1 MAQWSLGK
9 IDVSGYTVWMRTLQE
24 TLKAFLERHARHVL
38 SLGLLFGLLWDTL
51 TINRA
56 DNFFENITI
65 VGYLT
70 LTALTIVLLAWHA
83 RHDETRDHFF
93 PLLVLQFAFGNL
105 ASALLVLFI
114 KSGTLAGGFF
124 FLIPFGA
131 LLIANEFLHRQYLRT
146 HVHVVVWYFFVLTY
160 AIFAVPVVMRSF
172 GNESVAIGILV
183 ALASVAVLLTVLV
196 FISRVRVV
204 QHVPRIVASVGIVTA
219 LFVALYTMRAI
230 PPVPLSATHI
240 GVYHSVEKKNDTY
253 DVTFEKS
260 PWYTWWHDTSTTF
273 SYEEGARLYCFTAI
287 YAPQGISTRVFHR
300 FEYKNRDGSWE
311 TILRIPFVISGGR
324 EHGFRGYS
332 FTAQGRVGEW
342 RCSAETERGTLIARF
357 NFTVIPQTP
366 VLQESVL

>member
-1 MAQWSLGK
+1 
-9 IDVSGYTVWMRTLQE
+9 MRTLQE
-24 TLKAFLERHARHVL
+24 TLKPILERHARHAL
-38 SLGLLFGLLWDTL
+38 SVGLLFGLIWDTL

-65 VGYLT
+65 LGYLS

-83 RHDETRDHFF
+83 RNDETKDHFF

-114 KSGTLAGGFF
+114 KSGTLAGGFL

-146 HVHVVVWYFFVLTY
+146 HVHVVVWYFFALTY
-160 AIFAVPVVMRSF
+160 AIFAVPVVTRSF
-172 GNESVAIGILV
+172 GDQSVIVGVLV
-183 ALASVAVLLTVLV
+183 ALVAVSVLV
-196 FISRVRVV
+196 VALLGIARARVAEEIPRVLV
-204 QHVPRIVASVGIVTA
+204 SVGIVTGLFA
-219 LFVALYTMRAI
+219 LLYSMHAI

-240 GVYHSVEKKNDTY
+240 GVYHSIEKIEDTY
-253 DVTFEKS
+253 QVTFEKTL
-260 PWYTWWHDTSTTF
+260 WYTWWHDTSTTF

-300 FEYKNRDGSWE
+300 FEYKNADGSWE

-332 FTAQGRVGEW
+332 FTAQGRIGEW

-357 NFTVIPQTP
+357 NFSVVPQKAIL
-366 VLQESVL
+366 VESVL